1 MSETGR
7 PMNRRE
13 AVKTTGVLLSGVLIT
28 SASLTACKRE
38 AGGGKREA
46 GSAFSPVLDSD
57 DQALIEEIADTLLPT
72 TPSSP
77 GAKAAGVGPVIN
89 LLLTD
94 CREPEDQKRVVDG
107 LKQFRSTVGDHFA
120 SMSQVNREN
129 WLRRIDGEAR
139 AAGDKHYFNLVRE
152 LSLQAYFSSE
162 VGMTKALRYVM
173 TPGKWVGCV
182 PLAAGQPAWA

>member
-1 MSETGR
+1 MSEFGR

-13 AVKTTGVLLSGVLIT
+13 AVKTTGVLLGGVLIT
-28 SASLTACKRE
+28 SASLTACARE
-38 AGGGKREA
+38 TQHSGA
-46 GSAFSPVLDSD
+46 PVLSAE
-57 DQALIEEIADTLLPT
+57 DQALVEEIADTLLPT
-72 TPSSP
+72 TPNSA

-94 CREPEDQKRVVDG
+94 CREPAEQKRVIDG

-120 SMSQVNREN
+120 SLSQVNREN
-129 WLRRIDGEAR
+129 WLRRIDREAK

-162 VGMTKALRYVM
+162 IGTTKALRYIM

-182 PLAAGQPAWA
+182 PLTPGQPAWA

>member
-1 MSETGR
+1 
-7 PMNRRE
+7 MNRRE

-38 AGGGKREA
+38 AGGGEREA
-46 GSAFSPVLDSD
+46 GSAFSAVLDSD

>member
-13 AVKTTGVLLSGVLIT
+13 AVKTTSVLLGGVLIT
-28 SASLTACKRE
+28 SATLTACARDSRKTG
-38 AGGGKREA
+38 AG
-46 GSAFSPVLDSD
+46 VLNAE
-57 DQALIEEIADTLLPT
+57 DQALVEEIADTLLPA
-72 TPSSP
+72 TPNSP

-94 CREPEDQKRVVDG
+94 CRDPDEQKRVVDG
-107 LKQFRSTVGDHFA
+107 LKQFRNTVGDHFA
-120 SMSQVNREN
+120 SMSQANREN

-139 AAGDKHYFNLVRE
+139 AASGKHYFPLLRD

-182 PLAAGQPAWA
+182 PLTPGQPAWG